1 MNVNSDCEVIDIKQ
15 IYFIFILVK
24 NWTELFFKGFFSFK
38 T

>member
-24 NWTELFFKGFFSFK
+24 NWTELFFKGFFFV
-38 T
+38 